1 MQFLIDVQE
10 TRTRLKVLK
19 VEATS
24 YEEAESLA
32 LKEAEKTDFHD
43 ENEEQ
48 FVPTYK
54 VLNSVKSSHV
64 ELKEEE

>member
-1 MQFLIDVQE
+1 MEFLIDVQE

-19 VEATS
+19 VEASS
-24 YEEAESLA
+24 YEEAEELA

-48 FVPTYK
+48 FDPRYK

-64 ELKEEE
+64 ELKEGE